1 MWTLILFHT
10 SSTCFLMNKTLK
22 TAIVALPAFLLT
34 VQLLAQSAG
43 FSISGGAN
51 YSLLQSPDAQ
61 VLIPFSQFVNG
72 KFKTY
77 DALSESAFEFRP
89 GPGAFL
95 SGGVQW
101 NISRSLLIGTG
112 LTLQY
117 SSYDLRPDFLRY
129 LPAPG
134 GSDTLFLPPTTISPT
149 CDEIVIPDD
158 FDPATDPFYRH
169 DVLHLQIPIELRL
182 RPGKGQ
188 LEIAA
193 GAWAALPALTRIA
206 KEDVFI
212 NRRYFNNAAGVAVS
226 ECVYSK
232 GTSVEN
238 SGDGFNNLIFGVRGE
253 LAYRFTPSVG
263 MFAGY
268 SLSLSNLYDK
278 DTKPALLHSNIDG
291 IQARQQTISLG
302 LRYQWEPAREEVAA
316 DANSRLNRATH
327 EQLFKKKSKSSYKK
341 YGRKPVKKKRR

>member
-1 MWTLILFHT
+1 
-10 SSTCFLMNKTLK
+10 MNKK
-22 TAIVALPAFLLT
+22 FQTAVAALPAFLLT

-43 FSISGGAN
+43 FSVSAGAN

-61 VLIPFSQFVNG
+61 VLLPFSEFVNG

-77 DALSESAFEFRP
+77 DVLSESSFEFRP

-117 SSYDLRPDFLRY
+117 SSYDLRPDFQRY
-129 LPAPG
+129 LPSPG
-134 GSDTLFLPPTTISPT
+134 GSDTLFLPPATISPT
-149 CDEIVIPDD
+149 CDEIVIPDG

-169 DVLHLQIPIELRL
+169 DVLHLQIPLELRL

-188 LEIAA
+188 WEVAA
-193 GAWAALPALTRIA
+193 GGWAGLPAFTRIA

-212 NRRYFNNAAGVAVS
+212 DRRYFNNAAGVTVS

-232 GTSVEN
+232 GMSKEST
-238 SGDGFNNLIFGVRGE
+238 GDGFNNLVLGVRGE

-268 SLSLSNLYDK
+268 SLLLSNLYDK
-278 DTKPALLHSNIDG
+278 DTKPALLHNNIDG

-302 LRYQWEPAREEVAA
+302 LRYQWEPAREEVAE

-327 EQLFKKKSKSSYKK
+327 QQLFKKKSKNSYKK
-341 YGRKPVKKKRR
+341 YGRKPVKRKR

>member
-1 MWTLILFHT
+1 MWTLIFYT
-10 SSTCFLMNKTLK
+10 SSTCFLMKKTFQ
-22 TAIVALPAFLLT
+22 TVIAALSAFLLT
-34 VQLLAQSAG
+34 AQLPAQSAG
-43 FSISGGAN
+43 FSISAGAN
-51 YSLLQSPDAQ
+51 YSLMQSPDAQ
-61 VLIPFSQFVNG
+61 VLIPFSEFVNG

-77 DALSESAFEFRP
+77 DVRSESAFEFRP
-89 GPGAFL
+89 GPGAFI
-95 SGGVQW
+95 SGNVQW

-129 LPAPG
+129 LPAPN
-134 GSDTLFLPPTTISPT
+134 GSDTLFLPSTTTSPV
-149 CDEIVIPDD
+149 CDEIIIPDG

-169 DVLHLQIPIELRL
+169 DVLHLQIPLELRL

-193 GAWAALPALTRIA
+193 GGWAGLPAFTRIA
-206 KEDVFI
+206 KEEVFI
-212 NRRYFNNAAGVAVS
+212 DRRYFNNAAGVTVS

-232 GTSVEN
+232 GTNLEST
-238 SGDGFNNLIFGVRGE
+238 GDGFNNLVFGVRGE
-253 LAYRFTPSVG
+253 LAYRFTPSMG

-316 DANSRLNRATH
+316 DANSRFNKATH
-327 EQLFKKKSKSSYKK
+327 KDFFKKKNKNAYKK
-341 YGRKPVKKKRR
+341 YGLKPAKKKR